1 MITQR
6 ENNSLK
12 NYRVKKGFTQAMVAN
27 VLGISVSHYCNI
39 ENGNRGINYSY
50 AKRLSACLGISVDN
64 IYRCLGY
71 WRSIY
76 AHW

>member
-1 MITQR
+1 MTTQR

-39 ENGNRGINYSY
+39 ENGT
-50 AKRLSACLGISVDN
+50 V
-64 IYRCLGY
+64 
-71 WRSIY
+71 SIGGKL
-76 AHW
+76 